1 MPAII
6 TARDWTIVAW
16 CKYRSSVGVKS
27 GFKLDNGED
36 DNTPP
41 NTNCMISF
49 SYSSGNWV
57 VEGLNGSLVLGPT
70 TASAATADTWYM
82 LAIRCAD
89 DVAQNPRYR
98 YSVNAGAFT
107 AIGAG
112 GAGARSFN
120 TIGFYDSVDE
130 VQIYQGTDATPVNL
144 TTIYNGGAPTEFTS
158 PYPSTLSHYWK
169 FNNNVTDTVGG
180 FTINLNSGGSYGTGI
195 ISNDLQWSGTGLFGA
210 SNTSDVAVA
219 TTKSHGTVG
228 WLSYGTGKSTFYAG
242 GTRLRDFFITDAWL
256 IDQYVGSKLFV
267 FGMNQYGQLGDNSI
281 TNRSTP
287 VQTVDFGGNWEQAAR
302 SFYRSG
308 GIKSDGTLWT
318 WGYNTAGELGQ
329 NTSTT
334 YRSSPVQTVA
344 GGTNWKY
351 LSMSLHAVAT
361 KLDNTIWTWGL
372 NSSGQLGDNTSVN
385 KSSPIQVGTAAN
397 WIQATGGS
405 LSSAGIKDDNTL
417 WLWGDNT
424 YGQLGDNTTTNKSSP
439 AQVLATDPFYSLVS
453 ILLNLDGTNGST
465 TFVDRGP
472 SQLTV
477 TAVSTANITTTS
489 PKYGNGS
496 LKLNGT
502 SDYIAVTGN
511 TSIFSFPG
519 DFTVEGW
526 VNFTA
531 LPTASNYAGFFF
543 ARGASAAAS
552 AFQFYMFNNAGT
564 YRLETTISV
573 GSTDYGNT
581 YNLPSAPSTG
591 VWYHFAFVRTGSSL
605 IAYWNGSQVGSA
617 ATVPGTTNAPTTQIS
632 IGARGTPFAGLYLN
646 GKIDD
651 FRVSRVARYTSTF
664 TPPEQAFSVG
674 PSGGWNYVSISN
686 SVAAIATDNSL
697 WTWGYNILG
706 QLGDNSTTNRSSPV
720 QVMTKSQDWFKVS
733 AGGSGHMAGIKT
745 DGSLWLW
752 GGNAYGELGDNTINH
767 RSSPVQ
773 TVAGGTNWKYVSC
786 GYKHTAAI
794 KNDGTLWVWGFN
806 GVGQLG
812 DNTVIMRSSP
822 IQTLAGGSL
831 WKQVECGYMTT
842 FATTFSG

>member
-210 SNTSDVAVA
+210 SNTSDIAVA

-242 GTRLRDFFITDAWL
+242 GTKLNDLFITDAWL

-267 FGMNQYGQLGDNSI
+267 FGVNQYGQLGDNSI

-318 WGYNTAGELGQ
+318 WGYNTNGELGQ

-334 YRSSPVQTVA
+334 YRSSPVQTIA

-351 LSMSLHAVAT
+351 LAMSIHAVAT

-417 WLWGDNT
+417 WLWGGNA
-424 YGQLGDNTTTNKSSP
+424 YGQLGDNTIASKSSP
-439 AQVLATDPFYSLVS
+439 IQ
-453 ILLNLDGTNGST
+453 
-465 TFVDRGP
+465 
-472 SQLTV
+472 V
-477 TAVSTANITTTS
+477 TA
-489 PKYGNGS
+489 
-496 LKLNGT
+496 
-502 SDYIAVTGN
+502 
-511 TSIFSFPG
+511 
-519 DFTVEGW
+519 
-526 VNFTA
+526 
-531 LPTASNYAGFFF
+531 
-543 ARGASAAAS
+543 
-552 AFQFYMFNNAGT
+552 
-564 YRLETTISV
+564 
-573 GSTDYGNT
+573 
-581 YNLPSAPSTG
+581 
-591 VWYHFAFVRTGSSL
+591 
-605 IAYWNGSQVGSA
+605 
-617 ATVPGTTNAPTTQIS
+617 
-632 IGARGTPFAGLYLN
+632 
-646 GKIDD
+646 
-651 FRVSRVARYTSTF
+651 
-664 TPPEQAFSVG
+664 
-674 PSGGWNYVSISN
+674 GGYSWSYVSVSD
-686 SVAAIATDNSL
+686 SVAAIATDYSL
-697 WTWGYNILG
+697 WTWGSNTWG
-706 QLGDNSTTNRSSPV
+706 QLGDNSTTNRSTPV

-733 AGGSGHMAGIKT
+733 AGGNGHMACIKT
-745 DGSLWLW
+745 DGTLWLW
-752 GGNAYGELGDNTINH
+752 GLNTNGELGDNTVIS

-786 GYKHTAAI
+786 GYKHTAAV
-794 KNDGTLWVWGFN
+794 KNDGTLWVWGN
-806 GVGQLG
+806 NTGGCLG
-812 DNTVIMRSSP
+812 DNTTTKRSSP
-822 IQTLAGGSL
+822 VQTFAGGSL
-831 WKQVECGYMTT
+831 WKQVECGYDST
-842 FATTFSG
+842 FATTFFG